1 MVVPQYAGD
10 LIRPFPLSTELED
23 ALDDTLC
30 LLDGNKV
37 LAVFAPIAVAVGRL
51 GP

>member
-1 MVVPQYAGD
+1 MVIPQYAGD

-30 LLDGNKV
+30 LLVGNKV
-37 LAVFAPIAVAVGRL
+37 LAVPIPLAVAVGQL
-51 GP
+51 AA